1 MDVKHLWWLA
11 LLLAACIP
19 APAQRNLRPAG
30 SPDVVVIGFSG
41 RCASLPVVGDGCN
54 PPFDNYGYLDDE
66 VFPRSSTPRQ
76 TAQAVVGAFRNLGY
90 STEYFDVSAFLYAHI
105 SGISRQQENGYLEA
119 EGYLRRVY
127 DYWIKGFE
135 NPTRMVLLA
144 HSHGTVWASLLAWNH
159 PEVRFDYFIYL
170 DAICSFWD
178 TDNMRNNRIIQ
189 NYYDVRGLR
198 RPFPLND
205 DEDGNPCKVI
215 AVPGQSARQDLN
227 DVVPANIKVGLEVVS
242 RSPANLAP
250 VNFIYD
256 DDPDYR
262 LDGSQAHIF
271 RFQSREDHSGVT
283 ARSSDAMQWVVARI
297 REIGLPK

>member
-1 MDVKHLWWLA
+1 MRHLLWLV

-19 APAQRNLRPAG
+19 APPQRNLRPAG
-30 SPDVVVIGFSG
+30 SPDVVVIGFAG

-90 STEYFDVSAFLYAHI
+90 STEYFDVSAFLYAHT

-119 EGYLRRVY
+119 QGYLRRVY

-135 NPTRMVLLA
+135 NPTRVVLLA
-144 HSHGTVWASLLAWNH
+144 HSHGTVWASLLTWNH

-178 TDNMRNNRIIQ
+178 ADNLRNNRIIQ
-189 NYYDVRGLR
+189 DYYDVRGLR
-198 RPFPLND
+198 RPFPLGE
-205 DEDGNPCKVI
+205 DEGGNPCKVI

-227 DVVPANIKVGLEVVS
+227 DVVPPNVRVGLEVVS

-250 VNFIYD
+250 LNFIYD

-262 LDGSQAHIF
+262 LDGSQANLF

-283 ARSSDAMQWVVARI
+283 ARNSDAMQWVVARI